1 MSIELDAAQ
10 QRVVDQLK
18 GGLLVLAP
26 VGSGKTFALTERIG
40 RALDVGKLRP
50 ERILTLTF
58 TNRAARE
65 VQQRL
70 ADRFPDQVERLW
82 ISTFHGLCATILR
95 REARAAG
102 LPADFTICDETD
114 SLDLLREISPLDQDA
129 ARAFFRDLERAKTVL
144 SSRELSWPLDFARLF
159 APLGEGRVLARLY
172 QDELRQQGRLDFGD
186 LVLLTNALFARRADV
201 RQRWE
206 ERFDLVQ
213 VDEVQDT
220 HRSEYNVI
228 WVLAHRGRNLAL
240 FGDLD
245 QTIYGWRGSD
255 PDAIVQR
262 FRHDFAPVVELSLGH
277 NRRATRNLVQAA
289 DQFAASFEQ
298 RWGSSAA
305 GAAGTALPG
314 EAITVHYAPDP
325 EAEASWI
332 AERVGEL
339 LSGQDG
345 PAYRRIGIL
354 TGTNQRGLVISA
366 VLQRA
371 GVGHVTVEQ
380 LEFFRRQEVKD
391 ALAYLRLMINPDD
404 TGAILRTLE
413 RPDRKIGRDM
423 LARLRR
429 QGEPLG
435 LHLVDFIRPATFTHG
450 DPFGR
455 LLEAYRE
462 GSLTVFDLE
471 TTGLDDL
478 RAEIVEVGAIRLESG
493 QPTRSLEALVQT
505 SLLVGPSTDVHGL
518 HDADLAAG
526 RPPEQVLGDL
536 FALADGSLLVG
547 HNVAFDLRMLFAQA
561 ARLGLTAP
569 EVHFADTLQLAR
581 RFIQAPDYSL
591 AGLARHLGLEHRP
604 DHRAMLDV
612 EATCE
617 LLRLL
622 LPRLAEHEAE
632 RRALL
637 DREAE
642 PFADLAGL
650 LDDWRTLAESCRPAE
665 LLDQVLD
672 ESGLFAHYADDPRRS
687 ASLQELLRAF
697 ELLDQPSLPP
707 VEALYQVVNQTAL
720 ARGLEQLV
728 EREDRVAISTIHQA
742 KGLEFDAVFVAGLT
756 EGELPRRRS
765 IQEGRLG
772 EEQRLFYVALTRARR
787 RLFLSS
793 HARTARGP
801 TRPSQFLRQLDPEL
815 LRIV

>member
-1 MSIELDAAQ
+1 MGIERVPMSIELDAAQ

-262 FRHDFAPVVELSLGH
+262 FRRDFAPVVELSLGH

-289 DQFAASFEQ
+289 DQFAASLEQ
-298 RWGSSAA
+298 RWGS
-305 GAAGTALPG
+305 
-314 EAITVHYAPDP
+314 
-325 EAEASWI
+325 
-332 AERVGEL
+332 
-339 LSGQDG
+339 
-345 PAYRRIGIL
+345 
-354 TGTNQRGLVISA
+354 
-366 VLQRA
+366 
-371 GVGHVTVEQ
+371 
-380 LEFFRRQEVKD
+380 
-391 ALAYLRLMINPDD
+391 
-404 TGAILRTLE
+404 
-413 RPDRKIGRDM
+413 
-423 LARLRR
+423 
-429 QGEPLG
+429 
-435 LHLVDFIRPATFTHG
+435 
-450 DPFGR
+450 
-455 LLEAYRE
+455 
-462 GSLTVFDLE
+462 
-471 TTGLDDL
+471 
-478 RAEIVEVGAIRLESG
+478 
-493 QPTRSLEALVQT
+493 
-505 SLLVGPSTDVHGL
+505 
-518 HDADLAAG
+518 
-526 RPPEQVLGDL
+526 
-536 FALADGSLLVG
+536 
-547 HNVAFDLRMLFAQA
+547 
-561 ARLGLTAP
+561 
-569 EVHFADTLQLAR
+569 
-581 RFIQAPDYSL
+581 
-591 AGLARHLGLEHRP
+591 
-604 DHRAMLDV
+604 
-612 EATCE
+612 
-617 LLRLL
+617 
-622 LPRLAEHEAE
+622 
-632 RRALL
+632 
-637 DREAE
+637 
-642 PFADLAGL
+642 
-650 LDDWRTLAESCRPAE
+650 
-665 LLDQVLD
+665 
-672 ESGLFAHYADDPRRS
+672 
-687 ASLQELLRAF
+687 
-697 ELLDQPSLPP
+697 
-707 VEALYQVVNQTAL
+707 
-720 ARGLEQLV
+720 
-728 EREDRVAISTIHQA
+728 
-742 KGLEFDAVFVAGLT
+742 
-756 EGELPRRRS
+756 
-765 IQEGRLG
+765 
-772 EEQRLFYVALTRARR
+772 
-787 RLFLSS
+787 
-793 HARTARGP
+793 
-801 TRPSQFLRQLDPEL
+801 
-815 LRIV
+815 